1 MVKSLS
7 EGVYVLV
14 LVVLHIMNTYI
25 GAHLCTTDPIK
36 HQQEFLGSQL
46 REAEASAMFN
56 NILRHYLLNSKLY
69 NTFLR
74 LHNAEETNKIT
85 VLVLLVHLKPEEFSV
100 SSTSQ
105 ILGGGHTPTSVVL
118 GQRVA
123 KFRGP
128 WGSKKKDRFQSC
140 ALITNTGPSSSCPS
154 TAVKTK
160 HTVRRRSLRNKAS
173 SQQSCS

>member
-7 EGVYVLV
+7 EGIYILV

-46 REAEASAMFN
+46 WAAEASAMFN
-56 NILRHYLLNSKLY
+56 NILWHYLLNSKLY

-74 LHNAEETNKIT
+74 LHNAEEMNKIT
-85 VLVLLVHLKPEEFSV
+85 VLVLLVRLKPDEFSV

-105 ILGGGHTPTSVVL
+105 ILGGLPL
-118 GQRVA
+118 PLQL
-123 KFRGP
+123 F
-128 WGSKKKDRFQSC
+128 WGRE
-140 ALITNTGPSSSCPS
+140 
-154 TAVKTK
+154 
-160 HTVRRRSLRNKAS
+160 
-173 SQQSCS
+173 

>member
-7 EGVYVLV
+7 EGVCILV

-36 HQQEFLGSQL
+36 RQQEFLGSQL
-46 REAEASAMFN
+46 GAAEASAMFN

-105 ILGGGHTPTSVVL
+105 ILGGGRTPTSVVL
-118 GQRVA
+118 GVESSKVQRTMRKQKERKIPV
-123 KFRGP
+123 
-128 WGSKKKDRFQSC
+128 
-140 ALITNTGPSSSCPS
+140 LCP
-154 TAVKTK
+154 
-160 HTVRRRSLRNKAS
+160 HY
-173 SQQSCS
+173 